1 MPPCLVW
8 RPERKA
14 PRAVHSES
22 CATGSWPGSGACP
35 PTAPKRSSLAA
46 PGAELT
52 AYSPDPLKPRRVP
65 GRPFPKGVSGNPAG
79 APRGSR
85 NRATLALDALAEGEA
100 SDVLRA
106 MVERAKGGDTAAA
119 TLILSRAWPQRKG
132 RPTVLDLPAVKTA
145 SDLTAATGAL
155 VAAMADGTLTPE
167 EAQAAAAVL
176 QTHRAALE
184 TLELEAR
191 VAALEA
197 AKEGGR

>member
-1 MPPCLVW
+1 M
-8 RPERKA
+8 
-14 PRAVHSES
+14 
-22 CATGSWPGSGACP
+22 
-35 PTAPKRSSLAA
+35 TAD
-46 PGAELT
+46 
-52 AYSPDPLKPRRVP
+52 SPDPLKPRRVP

-132 RPTVLDLPAVKTA
+132 RPTPLDLPPVKSA
-145 SDLTAATGAL
+145 ADLTAAMGAL

-167 EAQAAAAVL
+167 EAQAAAAVM